1 MFWHSYKYALKALFK
16 NRMLVFWTMIFP
28 FALAIMFNLA
38 FARLHDYDV
47 FEPFNVAVVN
57 DEAYENEKVFSEA
70 FKTLG
75 EGDNKLFNI
84 EYTDKDHAEELLENG
99 DVDGYVYVVD
109 GKKKVKIKENGTNQT
124 VLTMTTEQVSQSAK
138 MIDDIA
144 MTEVA
149 KNAGREVDVAAIYQ
163 NAIKIVTEA
172 EPNIKDE
179 SHVMNVV
186 SLEFYSLIAMA
197 CMQGAMLSCEMMNRC
212 MPNISSRG
220 KRVAIAPTRK
230 GVIVASNLLAGYTML
245 FTAIILLILFMRFI
259 LGVEFGSSVP
269 MICLLAAVG
278 GLTAIMLGLF
288 LSVIL
293 KTRDSA
299 KNVIIVVVTMV
310 GSLFAGMFGAAK
322 LYFDEFCP
330 IFNKVSPVGLITD
343 GFYSLYYYDDMTRFY
358 VNVISLVIVSALL
371 FVFSIRS
378 LRRQRYD
385 SI

>member
-1 MFWHSYKYALKALFK
+1 MFWHNYKYALKALCK
-16 NRMLVFWTMIFP
+16 NRMLVFWTTIFP
-28 FALAIMFNLA
+28 FILAILFNLA

-57 DEAYENEKVFSEA
+57 DEAYQNEKVFSEA

-75 EGDNKLFNI
+75 EGDEKLFNI
-84 EYTDKDHAEELLENG
+84 EYTDKDRAEELLENG

-124 VLTMTTEQVSQSAK
+124 VLTMTTEQISQSAK
-138 MIDDIA
+138 IIDDIA
-144 MTEVA
+144 MSEIA
-149 KNAGREVDVAAIYQ
+149 KSAGQPVDVVAIYQ
-163 NAIKIVTEA
+163 NAVKVVTEA
-172 EPNIKDE
+172 EPNVKDE

-186 SLEFYSLIAMA
+186 SVEFYSLIAMA

-212 MPNISSRG
+212 MPNITNRG

-230 GVIVASNLLAGYTML
+230 GIIVASNLLAGYTML
-245 FTAIILLILFMRFI
+245 FVSIIALIFFTRFI
-259 LGVEFGSSVP
+259 LGVEYGDNIPF
-269 MICLLAAVG
+269 ICLLAAIG
-278 GLTAIMLGLF
+278 GLTATMLGMF

-293 KTRDSA
+293 KTRESL
-299 KNVIIVVVTMV
+299 KNVIIVVVTML
-310 GSLFAGMFGAAK
+310 GSLFAGMFGAMK
-322 LYFDEFCP
+322 MFFDEMIP
-330 IFNKVSPVGLITD
+330 IANKISPVGLITD
-343 GFYSLYYYDDMTRFY
+343 GFYSLYYYEDMTRFY
-358 VNVISLVIVSALL
+358 INVISLVVISILL

>member
-1 MFWHSYKYALKALFK
+1 MFWHSYKYALKTLLK
-16 NRMLVFWTMIFP
+16 NRMLVFWTLVFP
-28 FALAIMFNLA
+28 FLLAMMFHLA
-38 FARLHDYDV
+38 FSRLHDYDV
-47 FEPFNVAVVN
+47 FEPFNVAVVK

-84 EYTDKDHAEELLENG
+84 EYTDKDSAEKKLENG
-99 DVDGYVYVVD
+99 EIEGYVYVAD

-124 VLTMTTEQVSQSAK
+124 VLTMTTEQISQSAK

-144 MTEVA
+144 MREVA

-163 NAIKIVTEA
+163 NAVKTVTEA

-179 SHVMNVV
+179 SHVMNIV
-186 SLEFYSLIAMA
+186 SVEFYTLIAMA

-212 MPNISSRG
+212 MPNITNRG

-230 GVIVASNLLAGYTML
+230 GVIVASNLLAGYTLL
-245 FTAIILLILFMRFI
+245 FAAVLALIFFTRFV
-259 LGVEFGSSVP
+259 LGVEYGDNIPF
-269 MICLLAAVG
+269 ICLLAAAG
-278 GLTAIMLGLF
+278 GLTATMMGMF

-293 KTRDSA
+293 KTRESA
-299 KNVIIVVVTMV
+299 KNIIIVIVTMV
-310 GSLFAGMFGAAK
+310 GSLFAGMFGVSK
-322 LYFDEFCP
+322 MFFDELAP
-330 IFNKVSPVGLITD
+330 SVNKVSPVGLITD
-343 GFYSLYYYDDMTRFY
+343 GLYSLYYYDDMTRFY
-358 VNVISLVIVSALL
+358 INVASLLVISLL
-371 FVFSIRS
+371 FFIFSIRS